1 MIIHFEMKILSFYM
15 CVNFNKPEIQFKGT
29 KYTVEMFY
37 VSDLGFLMMRLF
49 NPLIKTYHN
58 HILQLHNENENI
70 FIDILNTSSNRSNDK
85 SIDINALFNER
96 LNSIVEIEKTFPQ
109 LTVKE
114 RKLCAFLVVDKSTA
128 EISKATGQSIH
139 TLTVARYRIRKKIG
153 IPKSAELNAYLRE
166 QLDLI

>member
-1 MIIHFEMKILSFYM
+1 LVPNKRLKKPFYLKKPHIFYEDKIYIVDDFYIS
-15 CVNFNKPEIQFKGT
+15 E
-29 KYTVEMFY
+29 
-37 VSDLGFLMMRLF
+37 LGYLMMRILDPT
-49 NPLIKTYHN
+49 NNSYHN
-58 HILQLHNENENI
+58 HA
-70 FIDILNTSSNRSNDK
+70 LNKFSSNDNVFIELLDNSLKNNDHGK
-85 SIDINALFNER
+85 KVNTDQYIKK

-153 IPKSAELNAYLRE
+153 IPKSAELNAYLRQ